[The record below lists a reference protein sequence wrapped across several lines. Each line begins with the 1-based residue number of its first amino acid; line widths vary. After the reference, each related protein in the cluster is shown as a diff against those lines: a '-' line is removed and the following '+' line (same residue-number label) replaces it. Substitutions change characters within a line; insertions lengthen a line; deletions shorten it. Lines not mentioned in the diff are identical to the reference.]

1 LSQEG
6 KDEYH
11 QRNEEWKARV
21 RKSREE
27 TGDNIDEP
35 ISDIVSPFQTR
46 PNLLMNKSLRN
57 YLVQSNTVTQ
67 EEDRKLCWESKYRD
81 EDQDED
87 QKKRKNRDSY

>member
-1 LSQEG
+1 
-6 KDEYH
+6 
-11 QRNEEWKARV
+11 
-21 RKSREE
+21 
-27 TGDNIDEP
+27 
-35 ISDIVSPFQTR
+35 
-46 PNLLMNKSLRN
+46 MNKSLRN